1 VDKIE
6 KKEIPVEKTI
16 EKTEDVPVEKPSK
29 KSVNWFS
36 SLFDWLG
43 GLFK

>member
-1 VDKIE
+1 VE
-6 KKEIPVEKTI
+6 QTEEEIPVEKV
-16 EKTEDVPVEKPSK
+16 EQPVEKPSK

-36 SLFDWLG
+36 SFFDWFG